1 MTAGFESRKGF
12 LVCISGPS
20 RAIDA
25 ETGTAF
31 ANSAECIRI
40 LNLVSDVVELA
51 FTNSR
56 AARSEWSNA
65 GLPPCN
71 VVPTRRREMSV
82 CLSEL
87 MSRGY
92 AGRATLM
99 IGCGAHDRDAAISL
113 GAFFYAIL
121 PGQEAA
127 CWRELQEEALPKF
140 LHGTFNETYQKM
152 LIARHDSVIKET

>member
-20 RAIDA
+20 RAINA

-31 ANSAECIRI
+31 VNAAECIRI

-56 AARSEWSNA
+56 AARSEWGNA

-71 VVPTRRREMSV
+71 VVPTRRREMSI
-82 CLSEL
+82 CLAEL
-87 MSRGY
+87 MNRGY
-92 AGRATLM
+92 MGRSTLM
-99 IGCGAHDRDAAISL
+99 IGCGVQDRDAAIAQ
-113 GAFFYAIL
+113 GAFFYPIL
-121 PGQEAA
+121 PGQESA
-127 CWRELQEEALPKF
+127 CWHELQEEALPKF
-140 LHGTFNETYQKM
+140 LHGTFNEAYQKM
-152 LIARHDSVIKET
+152 LIARHDSVMRET